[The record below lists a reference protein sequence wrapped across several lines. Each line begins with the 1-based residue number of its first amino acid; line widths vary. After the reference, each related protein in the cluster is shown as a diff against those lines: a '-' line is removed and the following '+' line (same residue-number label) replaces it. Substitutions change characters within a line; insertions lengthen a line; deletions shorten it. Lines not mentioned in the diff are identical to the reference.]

1 MQESLVRWHQLSDD
15 QRAEIRDP
23 TAWLAKVVS
32 RICLD
37 QVKSARDH
45 QSGAS
50 RYGRDLGL
58 SW

>member
-32 RICLD
+32 RS
-37 QVKSARDH
+37 QQPDH
-45 QSGAS
+45 GNRAATESV
-50 RYGRDLGL
+50 
-58 SW
+58 